1 MKITGPFGDRDDGRV
16 DRTRGEVRKDR
27 TVDDMKP
34 RHACDRRV
42 GTGDGA
48 GIRSHPAGSDRPAIR
63 CLYSHAAL
71 LRSRRGNV
79 PDGTVWASVL
89 QPIVPSRHSCAFKRL
104 KRSGCRFPR
113 FPIRFHGDRDAS
125 PSFQL
130 RPPASGGN
138 PPDPAW
144 IRRLRRV
151 SRQANCGSEGLG
163 MARPVTIHL
172 LPRARHP
179 RTNSLVNWDHP
190 NWWHTDT

>member
-1 MKITGPFGDRDDGRV
+1 MPAGAPRGRTRGHPDRLDEYRFALLSTVPRQASRTGGSLQTGVQGRLAHELQVLFGARSICGMKITGPFGDRNDGRV

-42 GTGDGA
+42 GTDDGA

-63 CLYSHAAL
+63 RLYSHAAL

-89 QPIVPSRHSCAFKRL
+89 QSIVPSRHSCAFKRL

-113 FPIRFHGDRDAS
+113 IPIRFHGGRDAS
-125 PSFQL
+125 RSF
-130 RPPASGGN
+130 
-138 PPDPAW
+138 
-144 IRRLRRV
+144 
-151 SRQANCGSEGLG
+151 
-163 MARPVTIHL
+163 
-172 LPRARHP
+172 
-179 RTNSLVNWDHP
+179 
-190 NWWHTDT
+190 